1 MSLQLDH
8 IHLSVRDGS
17 EERTILD
24 DVSLMIAPG
33 EVVAFSGASGSGK
46 STLLAVAALLQ
57 RPDSGS
63 VVIAGQDASAAK
75 ETKRTSLRRNHVGV
89 VYQSANLLPSLTSLE
104 QLELIAHIGGRLDT
118 QAKRRARELLV
129 TVGLE
134 HRLDARPSELSGGER
149 QRVGIARALM
159 NRPDILLADEP
170 TASLDEERGRAVMDL
185 LTQQAHEHNT
195 ATLVVTHMVDQIDA
209 HRRLVIQSGKLHEH
223 ARR

>member
-8 IHLSVRDGS
+8 IYLGFPDGS
-17 EERTILD
+17 EQRSILN
-24 DVSLMIAPG
+24 DVSLMIKPG
-33 EVVAFSGASGSGK
+33 EVVAFTGASGSGK

-63 VVIAGQDASAAK
+63 VLIAGHDASAANQAQ
-75 ETKRTSLRRNHVGV
+75 RTTLRRNHIGV
-89 VYQSANLLPSLTSLE
+89 VYQSANLLPALTSLE
-104 QLELIAHIGGRLDT
+104 QLELIAHIAGKLDT
-118 QAKRRARELLV
+118 QARGRARELLV

-159 NRPDILLADEP
+159 NEPDILLADEP
-170 TASLDEERGRAVMDL
+170 TASLDEERGRAIMDL

-195 ATLVVTHMVDQIDA
+195 ATLVVTHVGDQINA
-209 HRRLVIQSGKLHEH
+209 HRRLVIQNGQLHELAKH
-223 ARR
+223 